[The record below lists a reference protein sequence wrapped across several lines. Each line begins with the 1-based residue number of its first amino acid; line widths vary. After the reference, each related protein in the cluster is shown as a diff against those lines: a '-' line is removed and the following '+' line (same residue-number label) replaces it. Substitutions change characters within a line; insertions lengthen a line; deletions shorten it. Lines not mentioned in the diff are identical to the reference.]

1 MADIS
6 MCASDACPSA
16 KACYRHEAVATPGW
30 QSFMDFRPGESGRCD
45 SFLPIHATP
54 PARRIPTPIAD
65 DGTTRRES

>member
-45 SFLPIHATP
+45 SFLPIEPQADAAK
-54 PARRIPTPIAD
+54 ARTSLDKNGAA
-65 DGTTRRES
+65 S